1 MDRIGERR
9 TTHAER
15 MRALRWRFGAA
26 TVLLLAACARW
37 PLSAVSSK
45 DAPQP
50 VPDAAHGGSELP
62 TGAMAARAEHNDVLR
77 TRATASRDRGASQ
90 RAAPRA
96 SIGASRRHA
105 VPRVGAGREPEETVQ
120 RSASDVDS
128 ETSALTRGN
137 RELSPEIV
145 DATGSTAVAP
155 DAVVAPAEMAVPAT
169 AGTEIRN
176 TAFHSVGASVIA
188 DPRDEAGAFQEN
200 NQQVWR
206 WLAVMPATLLLL
218 LIARR
223 RMRPRRVRK
232 MNTQRAELTGPR
244 PSMPAPTSREAE
256 KARVRMFSAREIYAP
271 THESHRGP
279 WEAPV
284 TTERGFAHRYE
295 VGTQVGEGLL
305 FVPGFETHPFDAQVP
320 SGAGEAV
327 AGSATLI
334 APMTTRPATT
344 NVEDARASMLPD
356 AVLPL
361 VFAVVAEPPAEAA
374 RQNDASFDRHVS
386 RNKPDLRHIGHV
398 PAPTRAPAMPLP
410 EAMVPSV
417 AKIAEQGPV
426 SDARVASVMTTPASP
441 RRPEKDAQLASS
453 RRQETA
459 RSGGTTVLDPAEF
472 FSNVARVSFADHSDV
487 TPAVTKPYAQPAVTQ
502 RPTAAQHDPVGEA
515 RRLVEAGDHVA
526 ALKHLEVAMQSAHPQ
541 DDVWMLAALCW
552 WQVARADGSPKA
564 YAKAADAMDR
574 LLERDPS
581 QAELWYRAGSCRLLQ
596 ASGERGAAQRATLDL
611 AVAAL
616 QRAAMEGGR
625 ADPLRAETLGD
636 ALFERAVAATD
647 EHLLA
652 RAQRMGE
659 AVQVLRD
666 TARSLRAPASSVAW
680 KLQQALQAQ
689 ASLLS
694 GTEAS
699 RLRLE
704 ADAVLAAGA
713 EGATAQER
721 VAWVAAKAENELAH
735 AELAEGATRTLHLR
749 AFREN
754 YRDLLT
760 GPDASPQLLL
770 SWLELLAL
778 ETAHLRGDAAR
789 SRFEEGEIILKR
801 LEDRLPN
808 DAHVALAR
816 ARLLHRRATQSSGS
830 VRHAVLSEAIAG
842 LMPMVERGDAPHL
855 QIEVAELLL
864 DRAAGASTT
873 QAAGEYAGAEK
884 MVSGLLDHPVFAM
897 AAARCVLQARLGQ
910 SSGTVEP
917 RLCQQLEAL
926 AGDDLRAR
934 WLLAQA
940 ALRNGA
946 PREACGHC
954 EAAARSGVRLDQ
966 AFMQL
971 WDQASR
977 QWSATLHNPKDPAW
991 MSNRQRLR
999 SAT

>member
-15 MRALRWRFGAA
+15 MRAVRWRFGAV

-37 PLSAVSSK
+37 PLSAVSNK

-77 TRATASRDRGASQ
+77 TRGTASRDPGASH
-90 RAAPRA
+90 RVAPRA

-105 VPRVGAGREPEETVQ
+105 VPRVGAGRGPEVTVQ

-145 DATGSTAVAP
+145 GGSVLTEVAP
-155 DAVVAPAEMAVPAT
+155 DAVAPPAEKAVPAA

-176 TAFHSVGASVIA
+176 TALHPVGAAVIA

-206 WLAVMPATLLLL
+206 WLAAMPATVLLL

-295 VGTQVGEGLL
+295 VGAQVGDGLL
-305 FVPGFETHPFDAQVP
+305 FVPGFEAHPFDAQVP
-320 SGAGEAV
+320 SRAGEAV
-327 AGSATLI
+327 ADSAALI
-334 APMTTRPATT
+334 APMTTRPATM
-344 NVEDARASMLPD
+344 NAEDARASVLPE

-386 RNKPDLRHIGHV
+386 RNTPGLRDT
-398 PAPTRAPAMPLP
+398 ALAPAMPIP

-426 SDARVASVMTTPASP
+426 SDAPVASATTAHASA
-441 RRPEKDAQLASS
+441 RRAEKDAQMASS

-459 RSGGTTVLDPAEF
+459 RSGGTMVLDPAEF
-472 FSNVARVSFADHSDV
+472 FSNVARVPVADVSDLA
-487 TPAVTKPYAQPAVTQ
+487 PPVTKQPYTQPTVTQ
-502 RPTAAQHDPVGEA
+502 RPTAAHHDPVGEA

-581 QAELWYRAGSCRLLQ
+581 QAELWYRTGSCRLLQ
-596 ASGERGAAQRATLDL
+596 ASGERGAAQRVTLDL

-616 QRAAMEGGR
+616 QRATVEGGR
-625 ADPLRAETLGD
+625 VDPLRTETLGD

-647 EHLLA
+647 EHLVG

-666 TARSLRAPASSVAW
+666 AARSLRAPASPAAW
-680 KLQQALQAQ
+680 KLQQGLQAQ

-699 RLRLE
+699 RLRME

-713 EGATAQER
+713 ESTTAQER
-721 VAWVAAKAENELAH
+721 VAWIAAKAENELAH

-754 YRDLLT
+754 YRALLT

-789 SRFEEGEIILKR
+789 SRFDEGEAILKR
-801 LEDRLPN
+801 LDDLLPN

-816 ARLLHRRATQSSGS
+816 ARLLHRRAAQSSGS
-830 VRHAVLSEAIAG
+830 VRHAVLSDAIAG
-842 LMPMVERGDAPHL
+842 LMPMVERGDAPHF

-864 DRAAGASTT
+864 DRAAGSTT
-873 QAAGEYAGAEK
+873 QAAGEYAGAET
-884 MVSGLLDHPVFAM
+884 MASGLLDHPVFAM

-926 AGDDLRAR
+926 AGDDVRAR

-940 ALRNGA
+940 AVRSGA

>member
-1 MDRIGERR
+1 
-9 TTHAER
+9 
-15 MRALRWRFGAA
+15 
-26 TVLLLAACARW
+26 
-37 PLSAVSSK
+37 
-45 DAPQP
+45 
-50 VPDAAHGGSELP
+50 
-62 TGAMAARAEHNDVLR
+62 
-77 TRATASRDRGASQ
+77 
-90 RAAPRA
+90 
-96 SIGASRRHA
+96 
-105 VPRVGAGREPEETVQ
+105 
-120 RSASDVDS
+120 
-128 ETSALTRGN
+128 
-137 RELSPEIV
+137 
-145 DATGSTAVAP
+145 
-155 DAVVAPAEMAVPAT
+155 
-169 AGTEIRN
+169 
-176 TAFHSVGASVIA
+176 
-188 DPRDEAGAFQEN
+188 
-200 NQQVWR
+200 
-206 WLAVMPATLLLL
+206 
-218 LIARR
+218 
-223 RMRPRRVRK
+223 

-295 VGTQVGEGLL
+295 VSAQVGDGLL
-305 FVPGFETHPFDAQVP
+305 FVPGFEAHPFDAQVP
-320 SGAGEAV
+320 SRTGEAV
-327 AGSATLI
+327 ADSAALI
-334 APMTTRPATT
+334 APMTTRPAIPS
-344 NVEDARASMLPD
+344 ASPD
-356 AVLPL
+356 AALPL
-361 VFAVVAEPPAEAA
+361 VFAVVAESPAEAA

-386 RNKPDLRHIGHV
+386 RNTPGLRNT
-398 PAPTRAPAMPLP
+398 APAPAMASP
-410 EAMVPSV
+410 EAMAPAV
-417 AKIAEQGPV
+417 AKIAGQGHVIDAPV
-426 SDARVASVMTTPASP
+426 TSVMTTPASG
-441 RRPEKDAQLASS
+441 RPLEKDAKLASPQ
-453 RRQETA
+453 RAETPK
-459 RSGGTTVLDPAEF
+459 SSGTTVLDPAEF
-472 FSNVARVSFADHSDV
+472 FSNAARMPIADHSDV
-487 TPAVTKPYAQPAVTQ
+487 APAVTQQPYAQPTVAQ
-502 RPTAAQHDPVGEA
+502 RPTSAQHDPVGEA

-526 ALKHLEVAMQSAHPQ
+526 ALKHLEVAMQCAHPQ

-552 WQVARADGSPKA
+552 WHVARADGSPKA

-574 LLERDPS
+574 LLVRDPS
-581 QAELWYRAGSCRLLQ
+581 QAELWYRTGSCRLLQ
-596 ASGERGAAQRATLDL
+596 ASGERGAAQRATLD
-611 AVAAL
+611 AAIAAL

-625 ADPLRAETLGD
+625 VDPLRTQTLGD

-666 TARSLRAPASSVAW
+666 TARSLRAPASSAAW

-689 ASLLS
+689 AILLS
-694 GTEAS
+694 GTGAS

-721 VAWVAAKAENELAH
+721 VAWIAAKAENELAH

-760 GPDASPQLLL
+760 GPDASPELLL

-789 SRFEEGEIILKR
+789 SRFDEGEAILKR
-801 LEDRLPN
+801 LDDLLPN

-816 ARLLHRRATQSSGS
+816 ARLLHRRAAQSSGS
-830 VRHAVLSEAIAG
+830 VRHAVLSDAIAG

-884 MVSGLLDHPVFAM
+884 MASGLLDHPVFAM

-946 PREACGHC
+946 PRDACGHC
-954 EAAARSGVRLDQ
+954 EAAARSGMRLDQ

>member
-1 MDRIGERR
+1 MDRIGGRR

-26 TVLLLAACARW
+26 TLLLLAACARW
-37 PLSAVSSK
+37 PLSAVSIK
-45 DAPQP
+45 DATTEP
-50 VPDAAHGGSELP
+50 VIDATRGGLEMP
-62 TGAMAARAEHNDVLR
+62 AGATAARADHNDVLR
-77 TRATASRDRGASQ
+77 TRATASRDPGASH
-90 RAAPRA
+90 RAVPRA

-105 VPRVGAGREPEETVQ
+105 VPRVGAGRGPEETVQ

-128 ETSALTRGN
+128 ETSALTPVN
-137 RELSPEIV
+137 SELSPEIV
-145 DATGSTAVAP
+145 GATGSTAVAP
-155 DAVVAPAEMAVPAT
+155 DAVPPPSEMAVPAT

-176 TAFHSVGASVIA
+176 TALHPVGAAVVA
-188 DPRDEAGAFQEN
+188 DRRDEADAFQEN

-206 WLAVMPATLLLL
+206 WLAVMPATVLLL

-244 PSMPAPTSREAE
+244 PWMPAPTSREAE

-271 THESHRGP
+271 THASHRGP

-295 VGTQVGEGLL
+295 VGAQVGDGLL
-305 FVPGFETHPFDAQVP
+305 FVPGFEAHPFDAQMP
-320 SGAGEAV
+320 SRAGEPV
-327 AGSATLI
+327 ADSAALI
-334 APMTTRPATT
+334 APMTTRPATM
-344 NVEDARASMLPD
+344 NVEDARASVLPD

-374 RQNDASFDRHVS
+374 RQNDASFARNVS
-386 RNKPDLRHIGHV
+386 RSAPGLRDT
-398 PAPTRAPAMPLP
+398 APTPAMASP
-410 EAMVPSV
+410 EAMAPSTTKS
-417 AKIAEQGPV
+417 AGQGPMI
-426 SDARVASVMTTPASP
+426 DAPVASVMTTPASARRLEKGAQPASP
-441 RRPEKDAQLASS
+441 RRA
-453 RRQETA
+453 ETTKP
-459 RSGGTTVLDPAEF
+459 SGTTVLDPAEF
-472 FSNVARVSFADHSDV
+472 FSNVARVPVANVSDLA
-487 TPAVTKPYAQPAVTQ
+487 PAVTKEPYAQPAVTQ
-502 RPTAAQHDPVGEA
+502 RTTAAQHDAVGEA

-526 ALKHLEVAMQSAHPQ
+526 ALRHLEVAMQSAHPQ

-552 WQVARADGSPKA
+552 WQVARADGSPEA
-564 YAKAADAMDR
+564 YANAADAMDR

-596 ASGERGAAQRATLDL
+596 ASGERGAAQRVTLDL

-616 QRAAMEGGR
+616 QRATVEGGR
-625 ADPLRAETLGD
+625 VDPLRTETLGD

-647 EHLLA
+647 EHLVG

-666 TARSLRAPASSVAW
+666 AARSLRAPASPAAW

-704 ADAVLAAGA
+704 ADAVLATGA
-713 EGATAQER
+713 ESATAQER

-789 SRFEEGEIILKR
+789 SRFEEGEVILKR

-842 LMPMVERGDAPHL
+842 LMPMVERGDAPHF

-873 QAAGEYAGAEK
+873 QAAGEYAGAET
-884 MVSGLLDHPVFAM
+884 MASGLLDHPVFAM

-917 RLCQQLEAL
+917 RLCQQLEAV
-926 AGDDLRAR
+926 AGDDVRAR

>member
-1 MDRIGERR
+1 MDRIGEGR

-15 MRALRWRFGAA
+15 MRAVRWRFGAA

-37 PLSAVSSK
+37 PLSVVSNK
-45 DAPQP
+45 DATAEPAT
-50 VPDAAHGGSELP
+50 AAALGGSEMP
-62 TGAMAARAEHNDVLR
+62 AGAVAARADDNDVLR
-77 TRATASRDRGASQ
+77 MRGTAPRGRGASH

-96 SIGASRRHA
+96 SIGGSRRHA
-105 VPRVGAGREPEETVQ
+105 GPRVDAGRRPEETVQ
-120 RSASDVDS
+120 RSASDVES
-128 ETSALTRGN
+128 EATALTPGN
-137 RELSPEIV
+137 SELSPEIV
-145 DATGSTAVAP
+145 GASVSTEVAP
-155 DAVVAPAEMAVPAT
+155 DVMAPPSEMAVPA
-169 AGTEIRN
+169 AADTEIRN
-176 TAFHSVGASVIA
+176 TALHSVGAAVA
-188 DPRDEAGAFQEN
+188 DPRDEAGMFQEN

-232 MNTQRAELTGPR
+232 MNTQRAEPTGPR
-244 PSMPAPTSREAE
+244 PLMPAPASREAE

-271 THESHRGP
+271 THASHHGP

-295 VGTQVGEGLL
+295 VDAHVGDGLL
-305 FVPGFETHPFDAQVP
+305 FVPGLDSRTFDVQQP
-320 SGAGEAV
+320 SRDSEAV
-327 AGSATLI
+327 ADSAALI
-334 APMTTRPATT
+334 APITTRPATT
-344 NVEDARASMLPD
+344 NVDARASVLPD
-356 AVLPL
+356 AALPL

-374 RQNDASFDRHVS
+374 RQNDASFDRHAS
-386 RNKPDLRHIGHV
+386 RNTPGLRD
-398 PAPTRAPAMPLP
+398 TAPAMTSP
-410 EAMVPSV
+410 EARAPSV
-417 AKIAEQGPV
+417 AKIGVQSHV
-426 SDARVASVMTTPASP
+426 SNAQVTSATSTPAPAQRLERDARLASP
-441 RRPEKDAQLASS
+441 RPL
-453 RRQETA
+453 ETA

-472 FSNVARVSFADHSDV
+472 FSNVSRVPVADTSDV
-487 TPAVTKPYAQPAVTQ
+487 APAVTKTYAQPAVTQ
-502 RPTAAQHDPVGEA
+502 RPIAAQHDPVGEA

-526 ALKHLEVAMQSAHPQ
+526 ALKHLEAAMQSAHPQ

-564 YAKAADAMDR
+564 YANAADAMDR

-581 QAELWYRAGSCRLLQ
+581 QAELWYRTGSCRLLQ
-596 ASGERGAAQRATLDL
+596 ASVERGAAQRATLDL

-616 QRAAMEGGR
+616 QRATVEGGR
-625 ADPLRAETLGD
+625 VDPLRTETLGD

-647 EHLLA
+647 EHPVA

-666 TARSLRAPASSVAW
+666 AARSLRAPASPAAW
-680 KLQQALQAQ
+680 KLQRALQAQ

-699 RLRLE
+699 RLRME
-704 ADAVLAAGA
+704 ADAVLTAGA
-713 EGATAQER
+713 ESATAQER

-754 YRDLLT
+754 HRDLLT
-760 GPDASPQLLL
+760 GPDASPPLLL

-789 SRFEEGEIILKR
+789 SRFDEGEAILER
-801 LEDRLPN
+801 LDDLLPN

-816 ARLLHRRATQSSGS
+816 ARLLHRRAAQSSGS
-830 VRHAVLSEAIAG
+830 VRHAVLSDAIAG

-855 QIEVAELLL
+855 QVEVAELLL

-884 MVSGLLDHPVFAM
+884 MASGLLDHPVFAM

-910 SSGTVEP
+910 SCGTVEP
-917 RLCQQLEAL
+917 RLCQQLEAV
-926 AGDDLRAR
+926 AGDDVRAR

-954 EAAARSGVRLDQ
+954 EAAARAGVRLDQ

-977 QWSATLHNPKDPAW
+977 QWSASLHNPKDPAW

-999 SAT
+999 SAS

>member
-1 MDRIGERR
+1 MDRIGGRR

-15 MRALRWRFGAA
+15 MRAVRWRFGAA

-37 PLSAVSSK
+37 PLSAVSNK

-50 VPDAAHGGSELP
+50 VSYATHGGSELP

-77 TRATASRDRGASQ
+77 TRATASRDTGASH
-90 RAAPRA
+90 RVAPRA
-96 SIGASRRHA
+96 SIVGSRRHA
-105 VPRVGAGREPEETVQ
+105 GPRVDAGRRPEETVQ
-120 RSASDVDS
+120 RSASAVDS

-145 DATGSTAVAP
+145 GGSVLTELAP
-155 DAVVAPAEMAVPAT
+155 DAVAPPSEMAVPA
-169 AGTEIRN
+169 AADIEIRH
-176 TAFHSVGASVIA
+176 TALHSVGAAVIA

-295 VGTQVGEGLL
+295 VSAQVGDGLL
-305 FVPGFETHPFDAQVP
+305 FVPGFEAHPFDAQVP
-320 SGAGEAV
+320 SRTGEAV
-327 AGSATLI
+327 ADSAALI
-334 APMTTRPATT
+334 APMTTRPAIPS
-344 NVEDARASMLPD
+344 ASPD
-356 AVLPL
+356 AALPL
-361 VFAVVAEPPAEAA
+361 VFAVVAESPAEAA

-386 RNKPDLRHIGHV
+386 RNTPGLRNTA
-398 PAPTRAPAMPLP
+398 PAPANASP
-410 EAMVPSV
+410 EAMAPAV
-417 AKIAEQGPV
+417 AKIAGQGPMI
-426 SDARVASVMTTPASP
+426 DAPVASAATAPASA
-441 RRPEKDAQLASS
+441 RPLEKDAKLASPQ
-453 RRQETA
+453 RAETT
-459 RSGGTTVLDPAEF
+459 RSSGTTVLDPAEF
-472 FSNVARVSFADHSDV
+472 FSNVARVPVAGVSDV
-487 TPAVTKPYAQPAVTQ
+487 APAVTKPYAQPAVTQ

-515 RRLVEAGDHVA
+515 RRLVEAGDHGA

-552 WQVARADGSPKA
+552 WHGARADGSPKA
-564 YAKAADAMDR
+564 YANAADAMDR

-581 QAELWYRAGSCRLLQ
+581 QAELWYRTGSCRLLQ
-596 ASGERGAAQRATLDL
+596 ASGERGAAQRATLD
-611 AVAAL
+611 AAIAAL
-616 QRAAMEGGR
+616 QRSTVVGGR
-625 ADPLRAETLGD
+625 VDPLRTETLGD

-647 EHLLA
+647 EHLVA

-666 TARSLRAPASSVAW
+666 AARSLRAAASPAAW

-694 GTEAS
+694 GTGAS

-721 VAWVAAKAENELAH
+721 VAWIAAKAENELAH

-754 YRDLLT
+754 HRDLLT
-760 GPDASPQLLL
+760 GPDASPELLL

-789 SRFEEGEIILKR
+789 SRFDEGEAILKR
-801 LEDRLPN
+801 LDDLLPN

-816 ARLLHRRATQSSGS
+816 ARLLHRRAAQSSGS
-830 VRHAVLSEAIAG
+830 VRHAVLSDAIVG

-884 MVSGLLDHPVFAM
+884 MASGLLDHPVFAM

-917 RLCQQLEAL
+917 RLYQQLEAL

-946 PREACGHC
+946 PRDACGHC

>member
-15 MRALRWRFGAA
+15 MRAVRWRFGAA

-37 PLSAVSSK
+37 PLSAVSNK

-62 TGAMAARAEHNDVLR
+62 SGAMAAGADRNDVLR
-77 TRATASRDRGASQ
+77 TRATASRDPGASH

-105 VPRVGAGREPEETVQ
+105 VPRVGAGRGREETVQ

-145 DATGSTAVAP
+145 GGSVLTEVAP
-155 DAVVAPAEMAVPAT
+155 DAVAPPSEMAVPAA

-176 TAFHSVGASVIA
+176 TALHPVGAPAVA
-188 DPRDEAGAFQEN
+188 DPRDEADAFQEN

-206 WLAVMPATLLLL
+206 WLAVMPATVLLL

-295 VGTQVGEGLL
+295 VDAHVGDGLL
-305 FVPGFETHPFDAQVP
+305 FVPGFEAHSFDAQVP
-320 SGAGEAV
+320 SRAGEAV
-327 AGSATLI
+327 ADPAALI
-334 APMTTRPATT
+334 APMTTRPATM
-344 NVEDARASMLPD
+344 NVEDAHASVLPH

-386 RNKPDLRHIGHV
+386 RNTPGLRDT
-398 PAPTRAPAMPLP
+398 APAPAMASP
-410 EAMVPSV
+410 EAMAPAV
-417 AKIAEQGPV
+417 AKMAEQGTV
-426 SDARVASVMTTPASP
+426 SDARVASATTAPASA
-441 RRPEKDAQLASS
+441 RPLEKDAKLASPQ
-453 RRQETA
+453 RAETT
-459 RSGGTTVLDPAEF
+459 RSSGTTVLDPAEF
-472 FSNVARVSFADHSDV
+472 FSNVARVPVAGVSDV
-487 TPAVTKPYAQPAVTQ
+487 APAVTKPYAQPTVTQ
-502 RPTAAQHDPVGEA
+502 RPTAPQHDPVGEA
-515 RRLVEAGDHVA
+515 RRLVEAGDHLA

-552 WQVARADGSPKA
+552 WHVARADGSPKA
-564 YAKAADAMDR
+564 YAKAADAIDR

-581 QAELWYRAGSCRLLQ
+581 RAELWYRTGSCRLLQ

-616 QRAAMEGGR
+616 QRATVEGGR
-625 ADPLRAETLGD
+625 VDPLRTETLGD

-647 EHLLA
+647 EHLVG

-666 TARSLRAPASSVAW
+666 AARSLRAPASPAAW

-699 RLRLE
+699 RLRME

-713 EGATAQER
+713 ESATAQER

-749 AFREN
+749 AFRDN
-754 YRDLLT
+754 HRDLLT
-760 GPDASPQLLL
+760 GPDASPELLL

-789 SRFEEGEIILKR
+789 SRFDEGEAILKR
-801 LEDRLPN
+801 LDDLLPN

-816 ARLLHRRATQSSGS
+816 ARLLHRRAAQSSGS

-873 QAAGEYAGAEK
+873 QAVGEYAGAET
-884 MVSGLLDHPVFAM
+884 MAAGLLDHPVFAM

-926 AGDDLRAR
+926 AGDDVRAR

-954 EAAARSGVRLDQ
+954 EAAARSGMRLDQ

>member
-1 MDRIGERR
+1 MNRIGERR

-15 MRALRWRFGAA
+15 MRAVRWRFGAA

-37 PLSAVSSK
+37 PLSAVSNK

-50 VPDAAHGGSELP
+50 VSYATRGGSEMP

-77 TRATASRDRGASQ
+77 TRAAVSRDPGASH
-90 RAAPRA
+90 RVAPRA

-105 VPRVGAGREPEETVQ
+105 VPRVGAGRGPEERVQ
-120 RSASDVDS
+120 RSASDVES
-128 ETSALTRGN
+128 EASALTQGN
-137 RELSPEIV
+137 NELSPEIV
-145 DATGSTAVAP
+145 GATGSTAVAP

-169 AGTEIRN
+169 TGTEIRN
-176 TAFHSVGASVIA
+176 TALHPVGAPAVA
-188 DPRDEAGAFQEN
+188 DPRDEADAFQEN

-206 WLAVMPATLLLL
+206 WFAVMPATLLLL

-271 THESHRGP
+271 THASHRGP

-295 VGTQVGEGLL
+295 VGAQVGDGLL
-305 FVPGFETHPFDAQVP
+305 FVPGFEAHPFDAQVP
-320 SGAGEAV
+320 SRAAETV
-327 AGSATLI
+327 ADSAALI
-334 APMTTRPATT
+334 APMTTRPAIPS
-344 NVEDARASMLPD
+344 ASPD
-356 AVLPL
+356 AMLPL
-361 VFAVVAEPPAEAA
+361 VFAVVAEPSAEAA

-386 RNKPDLRHIGHV
+386 RNTPGLRDTS
-398 PAPTRAPAMPLP
+398 PAPAMASP
-410 EAMVPSV
+410 EAMAPAV
-417 AKIAEQGPV
+417 AKIAGQGHV
-426 SDARVASVMTTPASP
+426 IDAPVASATTAPASA
-441 RRPEKDAQLASS
+441 RRAEKDAQLASS

-472 FSNVARVSFADHSDV
+472 FSNVARVSLADHSDV
-487 TPAVTKPYAQPAVTQ
+487 ARAVTKPYAQPTMTQ

-564 YAKAADAMDR
+564 YANAADAMDR

-581 QAELWYRAGSCRLLQ
+581 QAELWYRTGSCRLLQ

-616 QRAAMEGGR
+616 QRATVEGGR
-625 ADPLRAETLGD
+625 VDPLRTETLGD

-647 EHLLA
+647 EHLVG
-652 RAQRMGE
+652 RAQRIGE

-666 TARSLRAPASSVAW
+666 AARSLRAPASPAAW

-713 EGATAQER
+713 ESATAQER
-721 VAWVAAKAENELAH
+721 VAWIAAKAENELAH

-789 SRFEEGEIILKR
+789 SRFEEGEVILKR

-816 ARLLHRRATQSSGS
+816 ARLLHRRAAQSSGS

-864 DRAAGASTT
+864 NRAAGASTT

-884 MVSGLLDHPVFAM
+884 MASGLLDHPVFAM

-917 RLCQQLEAL
+917 RLCRQLEAL
-926 AGDDLRAR
+926 AGDDVRAR

-940 ALRNGA
+940 AVRNGA
-946 PREACGHC
+946 PREACAHC